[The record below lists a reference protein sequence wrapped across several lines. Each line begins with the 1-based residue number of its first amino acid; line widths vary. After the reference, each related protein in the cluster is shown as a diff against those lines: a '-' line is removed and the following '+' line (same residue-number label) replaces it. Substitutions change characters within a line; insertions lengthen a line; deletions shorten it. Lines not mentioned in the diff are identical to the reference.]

1 MTLRNLTVPLMW
13 AWAKTLFA
21 AGLCLFIHPVF
32 AQLVPVHAEGLQEEL
47 VTVTL
52 ADGKRTQSGVYSI
65 KLGTTQH
72 TRLAVLLPGYP
83 SVVRP
88 VVSDGLMQSSR
99 LTGNFLIRSRRHL
112 ADEAIA
118 TLIVDCHSESG
129 DYCSSSY
136 QASAERQRDVQR
148 LIDNVRERYSSIE
161 EVWLIGTSMGTI
173 SSSFMPIHDPKPY
186 AGAIHTASIT
196 EPEVPNSYRELAKFD
211 YSRSG
216 VQQFFVHH
224 KNDPCFLTTW
234 NGAKRIS
241 DKYNIPLIT
250 VLGGNGFQG
259 KPCMAHTEHGF
270 KGMEALT
277 MSAIGRLVKTGRA
290 NQLEVK

>member
-1 MTLRNLTVPLMW
+1 M
-13 AWAKTLFA
+13 KQFLFA
-21 AGLCLFIHPVF
+21 GLLGLVSPGF
-32 AQLVPVHAEGLQEEL
+32 AQSVPAHAEGLQEEL
-47 VTVTL
+47 VSVTL

-65 KLGTTQH
+65 KKGTAKH

-88 VVSDGLMQSSR
+88 VVSDGVMQSSK

-118 TLIVDCHSESG
+118 TLIIDCHSDSG
-129 DYCSSSY
+129 DDCSSGY

-148 LIDNVRERYSSIE
+148 LIDRVRERYSSIE

-173 SSSFMPIHDPKPY
+173 SSSLMPFHDPKRY

-196 EPEVPNSYRELAKFD
+196 EPEVPNSYRELANFD

-216 VQQFFVHH
+216 VPQFFVHH

-234 NGAKRIS
+234 AGAKRIS
-241 DKYNIPLIT
+241 DKHNIPLIT
-250 VLGGNGFQG
+250 VLGGSGFQG
-259 KPCMAHTEHGF
+259 QPCMAHTEHGF
-270 KGMEALT
+270 KGMEAVT
-277 MSAIGRLVKTGRA
+277 MNVIGRLVRTGKA
-290 NQLEVK
+290 EQLEVK